1 MAILDTEKVD
11 FLWKKII
18 FGVTKTAGALVK
30 FGSNETIPSPSPI
43 LPTSIWKDGG
53 LIPAD
58 PAVSPVVL
66 DYTGANRIRAT
77 ADPTSPSNQTW
88 LATETYNIVASRLFG
103 FIPPTFGSGYA
114 ARVFVGDPQ
123 AGGTRI
129 FPDTTN
135 EEWVFDYA
143 AGVLIF
149 PNNIPSG
156 VAAQGIYLELYRYG
170 GAVGV
175 GAANLADLEDVE
187 IGSAGVAEG
196 DILVNRSGLWTPEPP
211 SLPPSSLEDLDNVEE
226 TSAGAQDGDVLTY
239 RAGVWQAEAA
249 QAVPATLADLTD
261 VDFTTPPV
269 EGDSLRFV
277 GGVWIA
283 QAGGGG
289 TGDLGT
295 MAEQD
300 ADNVDITG
308 GSIRNVTLSGVTF
321 DAGEF

>member
-18 FGVTKTAGALVK
+18 FGVTKTAGALIK
-30 FGSNETIPSPSPI
+30 FGSNETIASASPI
-43 LPTSIWKDGG
+43 LPTSIWKDGPA
-53 LIPAD
+53 IPET
-58 PAVSPVVL
+58 PTVSAIVL
-66 DYTGANRIRAT
+66 DHTGAQRIRAT
-77 ADPTSPSNQTW
+77 TDPTSPPNQAW
-88 LATETYNIVASRLFG
+88 LATATYNTVSSRLFG

-114 ARVFVGDPQ
+114 VKVFVGDPQ

-129 FPDTTN
+129 FPDTNN

-156 VAAQGIYLELYRYG
+156 VAAGGIYLELYRYG
-170 GAVGV
+170 GATGA
-175 GAANLADLEDVE
+175 GAASLDELDDVE
-187 IGSAGVAEG
+187 IGSAGAAEG
-196 DILVNRSGLWTPEPP
+196 DILVHRGGVWSPEQPT
-211 SLPPSSLEDLDNVEE
+211 LPPSSLEDLDNVEQ

-239 RAGVWQAEAA
+239 RGGVWQAEATA
-249 QAVPATLADLTD
+249 DVPSALADLTD
-261 VDFTTPPV
+261 VDFTTPPA
-269 EGDSLRFV
+269 EGDTIAFI
-277 GGVWIA
+277 GGKWVP
-283 QAGGGG
+283 QAGGSG
-289 TGDLGT
+289 GDLGT

-308 GSIRNVTLSGVTF
+308 GAIRNVTLSGVTF